1 MTDDSDKRVHIEA
14 DCPKDSGCKYKI
26 IVALVIIIVGAGAAV
41 GGFVSALAA
50 GGQ

>member
-1 MTDDSDKRVHIEA
+1 MTEDSDNRVHIEA

-26 IVALVIIIVGAGAAV
+26 IVIIIVGAGAAV